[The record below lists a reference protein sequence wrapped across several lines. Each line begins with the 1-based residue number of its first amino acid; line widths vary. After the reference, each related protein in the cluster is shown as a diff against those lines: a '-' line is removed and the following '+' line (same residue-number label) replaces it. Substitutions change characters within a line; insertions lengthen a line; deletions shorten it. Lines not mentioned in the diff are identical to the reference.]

1 MKITTS
7 SLVVEYG
14 RLRAL
19 DRVSLRIYS
28 GEVTVLT
35 GPNGAGKST
44 LLGVLLGLIAPS
56 QGEVRAD
63 DKLIAA
69 PGHFAPVWFR
79 RQIGFLPEA
88 VAFSENMSG
97 RQVLNF
103 FARAR
108 AVPRTRVESV
118 LGWLGLEKAASRRV
132 GTYSRGMRQRLGL
145 GVAVLTE
152 PDVLVMDEPTG
163 GLDQQGL
170 SLLWEVFEQWKHAGR
185 TVVISSHE
193 LSLIERRAS
202 KVHIFTEGELRA
214 SGTPTQLRVQ
224 SGLPKEMRVGP
235 GLDEVYEAILR
246 GEKCLVSPSP

>member
-1 MKITTS
+1 MKITTD

-14 RLRAL
+14 KLRAL
-19 DRVSLRIYS
+19 DCVSLPIHS

-44 LLGVLLGLIAPS
+44 LLGVLLGLIAPT
-56 QGEVRAD
+56 QGEVRVD
-63 DKLIAA
+63 ERLIAA
-69 PGHFAPVWFR
+69 QGHFAPVWFR

-88 VAFSENMSG
+88 VAFSENMTG
-97 RQVLNF
+97 RQVLSF

-108 AVPRTRVESV
+108 AVSKSRVEYV
-118 LGWLGLEKAASRRV
+118 LGWLGLENAASRRV

-152 PDVLVMDEPTG
+152 PDVLIMDEPTG

-170 SLLWEVFEQWKHAGR
+170 SLLWEVFAEWTHAGR
-185 TVVISSHE
+185 TVIISSHE

-202 KVHIFTEGELRA
+202 KIHIFTAGELRA

-224 SGLPKEMRVGP
+224 SGLPMEMRVGP

-246 GEKCLVSPSP
+246 EKR